1 MVDEDKN
8 ISIDDR
14 IARYLRGEMPQDEA
28 NEFLHDLKNRE
39 DMKDVLEQALATA
52 YLAMAVKEVGEQ
64 QDAGIIAALK
74 GIDTEEAT
82 EVANNASEKRKH
94 RVDRFAACLS
104 FGTEAATVAC
114 PSIDTEAATE
124 VANNASEKRK
134 HRVDRFAACL
144 SFGTEAATVACPS
157 IDTEAAT
164 EVANNASEKRKHR
177 IVKFAYA
184 LAAAASIAII
194 ATVGYNQ
201 YERHQVIALGKEY
214 AQTLSP
220 FAEEYHRG
228 DTSTAGEEINALT
241 ANVRNQENLEQTIDR
256 LSRLWAL
263 SKSDTYNDYTDFAPE
278 IGWTLAIAHL
288 ENNDKNAAISV
299 LTQITALYPETAICH
314 KANELLKKL

>member
-52 YLAMAVKEVGEQ
+52 YLAKAVKEVGEQ

-74 GIDTEEAT
+74 G
-82 EVANNASEKRKH
+82 
-94 RVDRFAACLS
+94 
-104 FGTEAATVAC
+104 
-114 PSIDTEAATE
+114 IDTEAATE

-144 SFGTEAATVACPS
+144 SFGAATVACPS

-164 EVANNASEKRKHR
+164 EVANKASEKRKHR

-214 AQTLSP
+214 ALTLSP
-220 FAEEYHRG
+220 IAEEYHRG

>member
-52 YLAMAVKEVGEQ
+52 YLAKAVKEVGEQ

-74 GIDTEEAT
+74 GIDTEAAI
-82 EVANNASEKRKH
+82 EVANNASEKKEH
-94 RVDRFAACLS
+94 RMDRF
-104 FGTEAATVAC
+104 TQT
-114 PSIDTEAATE
+114 
-124 VANNASEKRK
+124 K
-134 HRVDRFAACL
+134 FAAYLCCI
-144 SFGTEAATVACPS
+144 G
-157 IDTEAAT
+157 TEAAT

-214 AQTLSP
+214 ALTLSP
-220 FAEEYHRG
+220 IAEEYHRG
-228 DTSTAGEEINALT
+228 DTSTAGEEIIALT

-256 LSRLWAL
+256 LSRLWTL

>member
-52 YLAMAVKEVGEQ
+52 YLAKAVKEVGEQ

-74 GIDTEEAT
+74 G
-82 EVANNASEKRKH
+82 
-94 RVDRFAACLS
+94 
-104 FGTEAATVAC
+104 
-114 PSIDTEAATE
+114 IDTEAATE

-164 EVANNASEKRKHR
+164 VACPSIDTEAATEVANNASEKRKHR
-177 IVKFAYA
+177 IIKFAYA

-214 AQTLSP
+214 ALTLSP
-220 FAEEYHRG
+220 IAEEYHRG
-228 DTSTAGEEINALT
+228 DTSTAGEEIIALT

-299 LTQITALYPETAICH
+299 LTQITALYPETAICY